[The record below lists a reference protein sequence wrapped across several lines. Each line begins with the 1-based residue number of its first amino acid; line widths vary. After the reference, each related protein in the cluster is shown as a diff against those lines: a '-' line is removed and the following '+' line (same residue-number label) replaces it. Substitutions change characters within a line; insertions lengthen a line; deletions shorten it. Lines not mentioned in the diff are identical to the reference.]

1 MSSREY
7 LAIRTHPRITI
18 CPTNEFHPAISLNL
32 KREDLYRRNSAAIG
46 ISKEKTKKQARTP
59 KPNQPI
65 ITFFKS

>member
-32 KREDLYRRNSAAIG
+32 KREDLYKTELRSHWDFEGKDKETSEDPETKSAH
-46 ISKEKTKKQARTP
+46 SH
-59 KPNQPI
+59 
-65 ITFFKS
+65 FL